1 MDTDSFIVYIKTDD
15 IYKNIGEDVETRF
28 DTPNCELE
36 RPLLKGLMKDEL
48 GGKIIIRFVGLK
60 AKIYSYLIDHGKE
73 DKRAKGT
80 KKCVIKG
87 RLKFE
92 NYKNCFEANELD
104 NEINYLEK
112 YEINVDSL
120 KKDHKEFIKNNE
132 LLLKKQQRF
141 KSETHNV
148 IPKKIKKIALY
159 SNDDKRMQSIDSIGT
174 YAYGASKDLVSK
186 KEDIKLNNIIKW
198 YKSD

>member
-1 MDTDSFIVYIKTDD
+1 MDTDSFIVYIQTDD

-28 DTPNCELE
+28 DTSNYELE

-60 AKIYSYLIDHGKE
+60 AKTYSYLIDHGKE

-80 KKCVIKG
+80 KTCVIKG
-87 RLKFE
+87 RLKFK

-104 NEINYLEK
+104 NKINYLEK

-132 LLLKKQQRF
+132 LLLKK
-141 KSETHNV
+141 TA
-148 IPKKIKKIALY
+148 KI
-159 SNDDKRMQSIDSIGT
+159 
-174 YAYGASKDLVSK
+174 
-186 KEDIKLNNIIKW
+186 
-198 YKSD
+198 